1 MIWRTYV
8 AAVVESVA
16 PKPARFKY
24 QREVAS
30 ETSKIFVLGAWEGG
44 LPGTAKL
51 ILPAPANRLETARIA
66 RTRHHASRGSI
77 PASCYC
83 HECS

>member
-1 MIWRTYV
+1 MHGSRGQLYVRTELVQNWYPLAEMIWRTYV

-30 ETSKIFVLGAWEGG
+30 ETSKIFVWGRGRAGC
-44 LPGTAKL
+44 
-51 ILPAPANRLETARIA
+51 PAPQN
-66 RTRHHASRGSI
+66 
-77 PASCYC
+77 
-83 HECS
+83 